1 MSEESC
7 DIIPFADG
15 RCCIAVF
22 GKGFVV
28 RDILMN
34 TSHQNQRNHPKN
46 RFFHLLEPFLMH
58 FLAGT
63 DFTKLLKIIDRT
75 TMKYKHLD
83 GYTPLMM
90 IVVNPNITNFEKTV
104 VIDRLIEMGCDVNRP
119 NDFGETALMMAVK
132 RNNRKMMEYL
142 LENGASPNISDN
154 LGVTP
159 LMIATFNS
167 QLYNMAVL
175 HFFNAQLGATCS
187 SYELDVFDIPAAF
200 FVSREHL
207 VLWLIKLRSI
217 SLLKLNAKAKTLL

>member
-1 MSEESC
+1 MREDINFEELIDKIDFILNSSKPLPHYMKEERELAELVKHLKE
-7 DIIPFADG
+7 IPKYETLKQFE
-15 RCCIAVF
+15 
-22 GKGFVV
+22 
-28 RDILMN
+28 
-34 TSHQNQRNHPKN
+34 
-46 RFFHLLEPFLMH
+46 LLFNVEPFLMH

-83 GYTPLMM
+83 GYSPLMM

-142 LENGASPNISDN
+142 LKNGANPNISDN

-187 SYELDVFDIPAAF
+187 SYELDVFDIANITKI
-200 FVSREHL
+200 SNTME
-207 VLWLIKLRSI
+207 VLKDFQRH
-217 SLLKLNAKAKTLL
+217 

>member
-1 MSEESC
+1 MREDINFDELIDKIDFILNSSKPLPHYMKEERELAELVKHLKE
-7 DIIPFADG
+7 IPKYETLKQFELLFDAD
-15 RCCIAVF
+15 
-22 GKGFVV
+22 
-28 RDILMN
+28 
-34 TSHQNQRNHPKN
+34 
-46 RFFHLLEPFLMH
+46 PFLMH

-142 LENGASPNISDN
+142 LKNGANPNISDN

-175 HFFNAQLGATCS
+175 RFFNAQLGATCS
-187 SYELDVFDIPAAF
+187 SYEFDVFDIAEITKI
-200 FVSREHL
+200 SNTME
-207 VLWLIKLRSI
+207 VLKDFQRH
-217 SLLKLNAKAKTLL
+217 

>member
-1 MSEESC
+1 MREDINFDELIDKIDFILNSSKPLPHYMKEERELAELVKHLKE
-7 DIIPFADG
+7 IPKYETLKQFELLFDAD
-15 RCCIAVF
+15 
-22 GKGFVV
+22 
-28 RDILMN
+28 
-34 TSHQNQRNHPKN
+34 
-46 RFFHLLEPFLMH
+46 PFLMH

-142 LENGASPNISDN
+142 LKNGASPNISDN

-175 HFFNAQLGATCS
+175 RFFNAQLGATCS
-187 SYELDVFDIPAAF
+187 SYEFDVFDIAEITKI
-200 FVSREHL
+200 SNTME
-207 VLWLIKLRSI
+207 VLKDFQRH
-217 SLLKLNAKAKTLL
+217 

>member
-1 MSEESC
+1 MREDINFEELIDKIDFILNSSKPLPHYMREERELAELVKHLKE
-7 DIIPFADG
+7 IPKYETLKQFE
-15 RCCIAVF
+15 
-22 GKGFVV
+22 
-28 RDILMN
+28 
-34 TSHQNQRNHPKN
+34 
-46 RFFHLLEPFLMH
+46 LLFDVEPFLMH

-63 DFTKLLKIIDRT
+63 DFTELLKIIDRT

-104 VIDRLIEMGCDVNRP
+104 VIDRLIEMGCDVNKP

-142 LENGASPNISDN
+142 LKNGANPNISDD

-175 HFFNAQLGATCS
+175 RFFNAQLGATCS
-187 SYELDVFDIPAAF
+187 SYELDVFDIAEITKI
-200 FVSREHL
+200 SNTME
-207 VLWLIKLRSI
+207 VLKDFQRH
-217 SLLKLNAKAKTLL
+217 

>member
-1 MSEESC
+1 MRDDVNFEELIDKIDFILNSSKPLPHYMREERELAELVKHLKE
-7 DIIPFADG
+7 IPKYETLKQFE
-15 RCCIAVF
+15 
-22 GKGFVV
+22 
-28 RDILMN
+28 
-34 TSHQNQRNHPKN
+34 
-46 RFFHLLEPFLMH
+46 LLFDVEPFLMH
-58 FLAGT
+58 FLTGT
-63 DFTKLLKIIDRT
+63 DFTELLKIIDRT

-142 LENGASPNISDN
+142 LENGANPNISDN

-187 SYELDVFDIPAAF
+187 SYELDVFDIAEITKI
-200 FVSREHL
+200 SNTME
-207 VLWLIKLRSI
+207 VLKDF
-217 SLLKLNAKAKTLL
+217 

>member
-1 MSEESC
+1 MREDINFEELIDKIDFILNSSKPLPHYMKEERELAELVKHLKE
-7 DIIPFADG
+7 IPKYETLKQFELLFDAD
-15 RCCIAVF
+15 
-22 GKGFVV
+22 
-28 RDILMN
+28 
-34 TSHQNQRNHPKN
+34 
-46 RFFHLLEPFLMH
+46 PFLMH

-75 TMKYKHLD
+75 TIKYKHLD

-175 HFFNAQLGATCS
+175 SFFNAQLGATCS
-187 SYELDVFDIPAAF
+187 SYELDVFDIAEITKI
-200 FVSREHL
+200 SNTME
-207 VLWLIKLRSI
+207 VLKDFQRH
-217 SLLKLNAKAKTLL
+217 

>member
-1 MSEESC
+1 MREDINFEELIDKIDFILNSSKPLPHYMKEERELAELVKHLKE
-7 DIIPFADG
+7 IPKYETLKQFE
-15 RCCIAVF
+15 
-22 GKGFVV
+22 
-28 RDILMN
+28 
-34 TSHQNQRNHPKN
+34 
-46 RFFHLLEPFLMH
+46 LLFDVEPFLMH

-142 LENGASPNISDN
+142 LENGANPNISDI

-187 SYELDVFDIPAAF
+187 SYELDVFDIAEITKI
-200 FVSREHL
+200 SNTME
-207 VLWLIKLRSI
+207 VLKDFQRH
-217 SLLKLNAKAKTLL
+217 

>member
-1 MSEESC
+1 MREDINFEELINKIDFILNSSKPLPHYMREERELAELVKHLKE
-7 DIIPFADG
+7 IPKYETLKQFE
-15 RCCIAVF
+15 
-22 GKGFVV
+22 
-28 RDILMN
+28 
-34 TSHQNQRNHPKN
+34 
-46 RFFHLLEPFLMH
+46 LLFDVEPFLMH

-142 LENGASPNISDN
+142 LENGASPNISDE

-187 SYELDVFDIPAAF
+187 SYELDVFDIAEITKI
-200 FVSREHL
+200 SNTIE
-207 VLWLIKLRSI
+207 VLKDFQRH
-217 SLLKLNAKAKTLL
+217 

>member
-1 MSEESC
+1 MREDINFEELIDKIDFILNSSKPLPHYMREERELAELVKHLKE
-7 DIIPFADG
+7 IPKYETLKQFE
-15 RCCIAVF
+15 
-22 GKGFVV
+22 
-28 RDILMN
+28 
-34 TSHQNQRNHPKN
+34 
-46 RFFHLLEPFLMH
+46 LLFDVEPFLMH
-58 FLAGT
+58 FLTST
-63 DFTKLLKIIDRT
+63 DYTKLLKIIDRT

-104 VIDRLIEMGCDVNRP
+104 VIDRLIEMGCDVNKP

-142 LENGASPNISDN
+142 LENGANPNISDN

-187 SYELDVFDIPAAF
+187 SYELDVFDIAEITKI
-200 FVSREHL
+200 SNTME
-207 VLWLIKLRSI
+207 VLKDF
-217 SLLKLNAKAKTLL
+217 

>member
-1 MSEESC
+1 MRDDVNFEELIDKIDFILNSSKPLPHYMREERELAELVKHLKE
-7 DIIPFADG
+7 IPKYETLKQFE
-15 RCCIAVF
+15 
-22 GKGFVV
+22 
-28 RDILMN
+28 
-34 TSHQNQRNHPKN
+34 
-46 RFFHLLEPFLMH
+46 LLFDVEPFLMH
-58 FLAGT
+58 FLAET

-142 LENGASPNISDN
+142 LENGANPNISDN

-187 SYELDVFDIPAAF
+187 SYELDVFDIAEITKI
-200 FVSREHL
+200 SNTIE
-207 VLWLIKLRSI
+207 VLKDFQRH
-217 SLLKLNAKAKTLL
+217 

>member
-1 MSEESC
+1 MREDINFEELIDKIDFILNSSKPLPHYMREERELAELVKHLKE
-7 DIIPFADG
+7 IPKHETLKQFE
-15 RCCIAVF
+15 
-22 GKGFVV
+22 
-28 RDILMN
+28 
-34 TSHQNQRNHPKN
+34 
-46 RFFHLLEPFLMH
+46 LLFDVEPFLMH
-58 FLAGT
+58 FLTST
-63 DFTKLLKIIDRT
+63 DYTKLLKITDRT

-142 LENGASPNISDN
+142 LKNGANPNISDN

-159 LMIATFNS
+159 LIIATFNS

-187 SYELDVFDIPAAF
+187 SYELDVFDIAEITKI
-200 FVSREHL
+200 SNTME
-207 VLWLIKLRSI
+207 VLKDFQRH
-217 SLLKLNAKAKTLL
+217 

>member
-1 MSEESC
+1 MREDINFEELIDKIDFILNSSKPLPHYMKEERELAELVKHLKE
-7 DIIPFADG
+7 IPKYETLKQFE
-15 RCCIAVF
+15 
-22 GKGFVV
+22 
-28 RDILMN
+28 
-34 TSHQNQRNHPKN
+34 
-46 RFFHLLEPFLMH
+46 LLFDVEPFLMH

-142 LENGASPNISDN
+142 LENGANPNISDN

-187 SYELDVFDIPAAF
+187 SYELDVFDIAEITKI
-200 FVSREHL
+200 SNTIE
-207 VLWLIKLRSI
+207 VLKDFQRH
-217 SLLKLNAKAKTLL
+217 

>member
-1 MSEESC
+1 MRDGINFEELIDKIDFILNSPKPLPRYMREERELAELVEHLKE
-7 DIIPFADG
+7 IPKYETLKQFE
-15 RCCIAVF
+15 
-22 GKGFVV
+22 
-28 RDILMN
+28 
-34 TSHQNQRNHPKN
+34 
-46 RFFHLLEPFLMH
+46 LLFDVEPFLMH
-58 FLAGT
+58 FLTGT

-90 IVVNPNITNFEKTV
+90 IVVNPNIANFEKTV
-104 VIDRLIEMGCDVNRP
+104 VIDRLIEMGCDISKP

-142 LENGASPNISDN
+142 LENGATPNISDD

-175 HFFNAQLGATCS
+175 RFFNAQLGATCS
-187 SYELDVFDIPAAF
+187 SYEFDVFDIAEITKI
-200 FVSREHL
+200 SNTME
-207 VLWLIKLRSI
+207 VLKDFQRH
-217 SLLKLNAKAKTLL
+217 

>member
-1 MSEESC
+1 MREDINFEELICKIDFILNSSKPLPHYMREERELAELVKHLKE
-7 DIIPFADG
+7 IPKYETLKQFELL
-15 RCCIAVF
+15 F
-22 GKGFVV
+22 GV
-28 RDILMN
+28 
-34 TSHQNQRNHPKN
+34 
-46 RFFHLLEPFLMH
+46 EPFLMH
-58 FLAGT
+58 FLT
-63 DFTKLLKIIDRT
+63 SNDYTKLLKIIDRT

-104 VIDRLIEMGCDVNRP
+104 VIDRLIEMGCDVNKP

-142 LENGASPNISDN
+142 LENGANPNISDN

-187 SYELDVFDIPAAF
+187 SYELDIFDIAEITKI
-200 FVSREHL
+200 SNTME
-207 VLWLIKLRSI
+207 VLKDFQRH
-217 SLLKLNAKAKTLL
+217 

>member
-1 MSEESC
+1 MREDINFEELIDKIDFILNSSKPLPHYMKEERELAELVKHLKE
-7 DIIPFADG
+7 IPKYETLKQFE
-15 RCCIAVF
+15 
-22 GKGFVV
+22 
-28 RDILMN
+28 
-34 TSHQNQRNHPKN
+34 
-46 RFFHLLEPFLMH
+46 LLFNVEPFLMH
-58 FLAGT
+58 FLTST
-63 DFTKLLKIIDRT
+63 DYTKLLKIIDRT

-90 IVVNPNITNFEKTV
+90 IVVNPNIANFEKTV

-175 HFFNAQLGATCS
+175 RFFNAQLGATCS
-187 SYELDVFDIPAAF
+187 SYELDVFDIAEITKI
-200 FVSREHL
+200 SNTME
-207 VLWLIKLRSI
+207 VLKDF
-217 SLLKLNAKAKTLL
+217 